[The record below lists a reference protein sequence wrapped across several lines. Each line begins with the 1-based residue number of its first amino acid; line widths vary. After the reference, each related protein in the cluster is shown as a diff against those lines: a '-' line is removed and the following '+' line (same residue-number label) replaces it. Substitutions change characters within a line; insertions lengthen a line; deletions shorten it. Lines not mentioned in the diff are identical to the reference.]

1 MKHFKQLLLISS
13 LLLVISTLS
22 AQPFFQWNDSI
33 KVTIGGTTLANP
45 WAGGLNFIQAS
56 NIDLNGDGI
65 KDLFMFD
72 RTGNT
77 IRTFINKGTVGAAD
91 YRYDP
96 SYETLFPPGLH
107 DWVLLVD
114 YNNDGKEDIFT
125 STIGGMTVYRNTT
138 TASTGLQFTLMKNL
152 LYSEY
157 NPPLTSLTNL
167 YVSSVDL
174 PALSD
179 IDNDGDLDIVTF
191 DAGGGNL
198 MEYHKNMSMEL
209 YGIPDSLKF
218 QMANRCWGYA
228 SQNFSGGG
236 ETYALFDTCTSN
248 VIAPEYKPENIENKS
263 AERHSGNCEICIDL
277 DNDGDKDF
285 IVGNV
290 SYPNLIMLTNGGTI
304 HGASMTAVDPA
315 FPANNASTAAV
326 NLTLF
331 PCAFYVD
338 VNDDGIKDMLVS
350 PNQTN
355 ASEDFNSVV
364 YYKNTGT
371 NTFPVFNYQQSNF
384 LQDNMI
390 DVGEGA
396 YPIFFDYDNDGL
408 KDLFIGNY
416 GYFGAPIPSGAP
428 IFIPEIAQYRNT
440 GTATNPKFDLVTR
453 DYANLSTVLAGA
465 TIQNFA
471 PAFGDMD
478 GDGDADMIIG
488 LSDGELQYFENTA
501 AAGATANFVFASP
514 NMKNSSGRIIDVGD
528 FAAPQIYDVDGDG
541 KNDLVI
547 GSRNGKLS
555 YYHHTGTGAIPV
567 LDSISNFFGHVNV
580 CVPPY
585 ITGYSY
591 PCLYKQGGVT
601 NMLVGEESGF
611 LRHYNNID
619 GNLTGIFTKADSI
632 YEGIFQG
639 NRTAPSMDD
648 IDNDGYVDLIVGN
661 YEGGVSFYKGVST
674 LTTTNSIG
682 NLIHFNFDLF
692 PNPANNSFTVQIL
705 NLPAGRPG
713 EENKIY
719 ELQLFDVMGQLI
731 SKDKILNNTFS
742 YSTSALAQGVYI
754 CKVSEINANGVK
766 TTGALIK
773 RIVIQ
778 H

>member
-72 RTGNT
+72 RTGNK
-77 IRTFINKGTVGAAD
+77 IRTFINKGTVGVAD

-138 TASTGLQFTLMKNL
+138 TTSTGLQFTLMKNL

-157 NPPLTSLTNL
+157 NPPSTSLTNL

-191 DAGGGNL
+191 EIGGNL

-209 YGIPDSLKF
+209 YGTPDSLKF

-228 SQNFSGGG
+228 QQDFAIGAGN
-236 ETYALFDTCTSN
+236 YDLFDTCLGN
-248 VIAPEYKPENIENKS
+248 VTAPEYKPEEIENKS
-263 AERHSGNCEICIDL
+263 ADRHSGNCEICIDL

-290 SYPNLIMLTNGGTI
+290 SYPSLTMLTNGGTPT
-304 HGASMTAVDPA
+304 HSSFSAKDLS

-331 PCAFYVD
+331 PCAFYLD

-355 ASEDFNSVV
+355 ACEDFNSVV

-390 DVGEGA
+390 EVGEGA

-416 GYFGAPIPSGAP
+416 GYYGAPNFTPGV
-428 IFIPEIAQYRNT
+428 AQFKNI

-453 DYANLSTVLAGA
+453 DYANLSTVLAGVG
-465 TIQNFA
+465 ILNFA

-488 LSDGELQYFENTA
+488 LSDGKLQYFENTA

-514 NMKNSSGRIIDVGD
+514 DMKNSFGRAIDVGD

-567 LDSISNFFGHVNV
+567 LDSITDVFGHVKTNMPGYV
-580 CVPPY
+580 
-585 ITGYSY
+585 TGYTY

-601 NMLVGEESGF
+601 NMLLGEESGYV
-611 LRHYNNID
+611 RHYNNID
-619 GNLTGIFTKADSI
+619 GNLGGTFTWADSTYDGTVT

-639 NRTAPSMDD
+639 NRTAPSMAD
-648 IDNDGYVDLIVGN
+648 IDNDGYIDLIVGN

-674 LTTTNSIG
+674 LTTTNGID

-705 NLPAGRPG
+705 NLPAVRSG
-713 EENKIY
+713 EENKTY
-719 ELQLFDVMGQLI
+719 QFELYDVMGQLMA
-731 SKDKILNNTFS
+731 KDKILNNTFS

-754 CKVSEINANGVK
+754 CKVSEINADGVK

-773 RIVIQ
+773 RIVV
-778 H
+778 HH